1 MTMAQRSGHLSGW
14 RLTVLRALWT
24 CAAVLFTL
32 LFILS
37 LPQEVEQGRQGAVG
51 WLEIALEAY
60 FLALALFIFWQ
71 RSDDWIACIL
81 SLALMMALTTDN
93 LELIAGSGPL
103 VQQLD
108 LVLAAISSTLLLGL
122 FYVFPDGR
130 FVPRWTR
137 WAAAALIGLQI
148 WRLFFEDLYD
158 ERGLPVIGLLFLMAL
173 VAQIYRYFRVSDPVQ
188 RQQIKWVVFG
198 LAVTV
203 PPIGLVLVFSAGQ
216 NFPEPGTY
224 AERLGYFFWVAF
236 LVILPLS
243 ITVSLLRYRLWD
255 IDVII
260 RKTVVYGSLTGLLT
274 LLYFGSVVLLQR
286 LFEVFTGQRSPVVI
300 VISTLLIAALSS
312 PLRRR
317 LQRTIDRRFFRQ
329 KYDAAQMLAA
339 FAQTARDEVELEKLT
354 AELIRVVEETMQPEQ
369 VLLWLKPMEKK
380 HPASLLPQEST
391 DGHLLP

>member
-93 LELIAGSGPL
+93 LELFAGSGPL

-108 LVLAAISSTLLLGL
+108 LVLAAISSTLLLCL

-137 WAAAALIGLQI
+137 WAAAVLIGVQFG
-148 WRLFFEDLYD
+148 RLFFEEVYM
-158 ERGLPVIGLLFLMAL
+158 ERGLLLIGLLFMTAP

-203 PPIGLVLVFSAGQ
+203 PPIGIALVFFSGK
-216 NFPEPGTY
+216 NFFEPGTFT
-224 AERLGYFFWVAF
+224 ERLGYFFWISF
-236 LVILPLS
+236 LVIFPLS
-243 ITVSLLRYRLWD
+243 ITISMLRYRLWD

-260 RKTVVYGSLTGLLT
+260 RKTVVYGTLTGLLA
-274 LLYFGSVVLLQR
+274 LVYFGSVVLLQG
-286 LFEVFTGQRSPVVI
+286 LFEALTGQRSPGII
-300 VISTLLIAALSS
+300 VISTLLIAALFS

-329 KYDAAQMLAA
+329 KYDAAQMLAR
-339 FAQTARDEVELEKLT
+339 FAQTARDETDLEALTNELVK
-354 AELIRVVEETMQPEQ
+354 VVEETMRPERL
-369 VLLWLKPMEKK
+369 VVWLKDTKVQRSGALRK
-380 HPASLLPQEST
+380 T
-391 DGHLLP
+391 DSGD